1 MTRFSNPAG
10 TAFLVLLTALVF
22 VLLYGPLA
30 VPIVSS
36 FFAVSHGAVD
46 WSQPT
51 ASAYVALTANESV
64 LDALRTTLIVG
75 AGAVVLSVCIGT
87 GLALYYVS
95 PNARGRQFLQF
106 VIFLPFLM
114 PPIITGLALLIF
126 FREIEFER
134 SLVTIVIGHTIFVL
148 ALVYRTILTR
158 LQSLSASLV
167 EASYDLG
174 ASAWQTFRLIL
185 LPNLSSAIAG
195 AAILAFALS
204 FDETMITL
212 LVTGTQS
219 TLPVRLWAM
228 MRLGFTPD
236 INALV
241 ALILL
246 FTTALCLLAVRFLI
260 PAGIAAGL
268 EGD

>member
-1 MTRFSNPAG
+1 MTIADRAS
-10 TAFLVLLTALVF
+10 TALLVGLTVIVF
-22 VLLYGPLA
+22 VLLYGPLM
-30 VPIVSS
+30 VPIASS
-36 FFAVSHGAVD
+36 FFAVTHGSAD

-51 ASAYVALTANESV
+51 LSAYAALTVNDSV

-75 AGAVVLSVCIGT
+75 AGAVLLSVAIGT

-95 PNARGRQFLQF
+95 PGAKGREILQF
-106 VIFLPFLM
+106 AIFLPFLM

-126 FREIEFER
+126 FREIAFDR
-134 SLVTIVIGHTIFVL
+134 SIATMIIGHTVFVL
-148 ALVYRTILTR
+148 ALVYRTIVTR
-158 LQSLSASLV
+158 LQSLSGSLV

-174 ASAWQTFRLIL
+174 ASGWQTFRMVL
-185 LPNLSSAIAG
+185 LPNLSSAMAG

-246 FTTALCLLAVRFLI
+246 FTTVLCLLAVRFLL
-260 PAGIAAGL
+260 PADAVLGA
-268 EGD
+268 ESR